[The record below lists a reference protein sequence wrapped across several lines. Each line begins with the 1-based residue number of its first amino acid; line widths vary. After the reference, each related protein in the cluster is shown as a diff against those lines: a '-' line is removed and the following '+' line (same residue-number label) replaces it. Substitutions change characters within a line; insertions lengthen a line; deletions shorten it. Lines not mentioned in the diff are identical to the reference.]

1 MDQLGDGRAVPP
13 HLDQAPSTMSTA
25 TEERAGQRDRCVPGE
40 PSPAQVNGDRDA
52 GEGDGVAAG
61 SASANGDRD
70 RRGAPASG
78 GSNGHAAV
86 EGATRPA
93 PALVDSAGSRAKRAL
108 DLGVTVAV
116 LPAALVIAVVIAGLV
131 LATSRGPVLF
141 VQERVGHQ
149 GRRFRMVKFRTMRV
163 DAEERLRSD
172 PALWDQYVRN
182 GYKLPAELDTRATPI
197 GRFLRRSSLDE
208 LPQLANVLRG
218 DMSLVG
224 PRPVV
229 PHELDMYGARADVY
243 LGVKPGLTGW
253 WQVNGRSGVGYPE
266 RVELDRYYAESW
278 TLWLDVRI
286 LLRTPLTL
294 LRGGGAY

>member
-1 MDQLGDGRAVPP
+1 MDQLGDDRAVPP
-13 HLDQAPSTMSTA
+13 HREGASTLSTA
-25 TEERAGQRDRCVPGE
+25 TGVRAGLGDRSVPAGPLPSRADRDGSGGPNGNGHRARQAHRRDTGGGA
-40 PSPAQVNGDRDA
+40 PSP
-52 GEGDGVAAG
+52 
-61 SASANGDRD
+61 
-70 RRGAPASG
+70 P
-78 GSNGHAAV
+78 
-86 EGATRPA
+86 
-93 PALVDSAGSRAKRAL
+93 LVDSAGSRAKRAL

-116 LPAALVIAVVIAGLV
+116 LPLALPIGLLIAVLV
-131 LATSRGPVLF
+131 LATSRGPVFF
-141 VQERVGHQ
+141 VQERVGYR

-163 DAEERLRSD
+163 DAEDRLRAD
-172 PALWDQYVRN
+172 PGLWDQYVRN
-182 GYKLPAELDTRATPI
+182 GYKLPAEMDTRVTPI
-197 GRFLRRSSLDE
+197 GRFLRRSSIDE
-208 LPQLANVLRG
+208 LPQLMNVLRG
-218 DMSLVG
+218 HMSLVG

-229 PHELDMYGARADVY
+229 PSELEMYGARADVY